1 MVCFDTFTVTLK
13 SILYLLFIRPHHNHI
28 VAEADIEKIIVFYP
42 ILMQFHI
49 CEMHHHVGYH
59 TRQCTTL
66 WYPEFISLV
75 PACPVRPLSISALL
89 LYISLP
95 AVIIK
100 GFLVERTTERMI
112 GLLVSMAAAAV
123 ILGICIIVSRLCFK
137 KDVIAAFGA
146 AFSNPGFFGIPLITA
161 ILNDSAVFYIAPFI
175 AFLNLLQ
182 WSYGVSL
189 LIGKKTGLNA
199 KTVVTAPFMI
209 AIAAGIILF
218 FSKLS
223 LPTVLE
229 KTLDFCA
236 GLNTPLAM
244 FAVGIYLAQCSFSKM
259 FKKKK
264 LYALSTV
271 RLLLIPLIVMV
282 LLTLIPG
289 IGGDIRYC
297 MLISSACPVGSNL
310 AVYAQLHDKDYTYA
324 VEAVA
329 TSTLLWMK

>member
-1 MVCFDTFTVTLK
+1 METPL
-13 SILYLLFIRPHHNHI
+13 ILLQQVLIMFLLAAVGLIAFRSG
-28 VAEADIEKIIVFYP
+28 KISNEGSKTI
-42 ILMQFHI
+42 
-49 CEMHHHVGYH
+49 GN
-59 TRQCTTL
+59 
-66 WYPEFISLV
+66 
-75 PACPVRPLSISALL
+75 LL
-89 LYISLP
+89 IYVSLP

-100 GFLVERTTERMI
+100 GFLVERTTERII

-189 LIGKKTGLNA
+189 LTGKKTGLNA

-264 LYALSTV
+264 LYAISTV

-329 TSTLLWMK
+329 TSTLLCIVTIPLLVQLAGILWGTI